1 MSLGV
6 YLGTDVEVPGF
17 GEVRIGDI
25 GLDPGEARRPVA
37 LGQKAHVARI
47 AERLGNGWNGSCIF
61 LDRAVPWED
70 PDAADDPEAERRRAA
85 WAGLR
90 RIAEAALLLD
100 PEAMIFSCRDGDE
113 GQRPQVERY
122 LAPGD
127 LDADRNP
134 LETDG
139 GSGETPPVLIHL
151 RAGGGDG

>member
-1 MSLGV
+1 
-6 YLGTDVEVPGF
+6 
-17 GEVRIGDI
+17 VRIGDI

-37 LGQKAHVARI
+37 LGRKAHVARI
-47 AERLGNGWNGSCIF
+47 AERVGNGWNCSCIF
-61 LDRAVPWED
+61 LDRAMSRDVPD
-70 PDAADDPEAERRRAA
+70 KAERRRAA

-100 PEAMIFSCRDGDE
+100 PAALLFSCRDGDE

-122 LAPGD
+122 LSPGD
-127 LDADRNP
+127 LEAGRHP
-134 LETDG
+134 LEKDD

>member
-1 MSLGV
+1 MSLMV

-17 GEVRIGDI
+17 GTGRIGDI

-37 LGQKAHVARI
+37 LGHKAHVARI
-47 AERLGNGWNGSCIF
+47 AERVGNGWNGSCIF
-61 LDRAVPWED
+61 LDRAPPREN
-70 PDAADDPEAERRRAA
+70 PEAERRRAA

-100 PEAMIFSCRDGDE
+100 PAALLFSCRDGDE

>member
-1 MSLGV
+1 MCLMV

-17 GEVRIGDI
+17 DTVRIGDI
-25 GLDPGEARRPVA
+25 GLDPGEARRPVV
-37 LGQKAHVARI
+37 LGQKVHVARI
-47 AERLGNGWNGSCIF
+47 AERVGNGWNSSCIF
-61 LDRAVPWED
+61 LDRAMSRED
-70 PDAADDPEAERRRAA
+70 PDEAERWRAA

-100 PEAMIFSCRDGDE
+100 PAALIFSCRGGDE

-122 LAPGD
+122 LSPDD
-127 LDADRNP
+127 LEADRHP
-134 LETDG
+134 LEKDG